1 MYGEETYWTYSG
13 PVAAALVL
21 RLGHQVTTMLGVLL
35 ASAGKH
41 FSSSIY
47 SDFQVSW
54 QPGSTLSWDHSCK
67 ISWSFISA
75 LGASLVLDLAW
86 CTFLPWTLFHTT
98 LTAGKSQARLQQR
111 RHRSS
116 QSFSQT
122 WPCNRHRRSRL
133 RHWPGLTVQYTLS
146 LSLCWLTS
154 SGCTCASSPPRN
166 TKPRLGSHLAQ
177 PGWPCRFCRWVCPP
191 LQDARLLVLVRWERL
206 QRHLSFFFTSPVCW
220 ECGPFSSWRVD
231 LFGKGQL
238 KSWIPRRRIPLLPP
252 APPCLPFPL

>member
-86 CTFLPWTLFHTT
+86 CTFLPWTSFHTT
-98 LTAGKSQARLQQR
+98 LTAGTSLKLDHSKQGLKLTILFTGLALQQASPQQAQALAR
-111 RHRSS
+111 FACSI
-116 QSFSQT
+116 
-122 WPCNRHRRSRL
+122 
-133 RHWPGLTVQYTLS
+133 YT
-146 LSLCWLTS
+146 
-154 SGCTCASSPPRN
+154 
-166 TKPRLGSHLAQ
+166 
-177 PGWPCRFCRWVCPP
+177 F
-191 LQDARLLVLVRWERL
+191 
-206 QRHLSFFFTSPVCW
+206 
-220 ECGPFSSWRVD
+220 
-231 LFGKGQL
+231 L
-238 KSWIPRRRIPLLPP
+238 KPLLIDQ
-252 APPCLPFPL
+252 LRLYLRLFSTSEHKT